1 MGHTSNISF
10 PGLGIGEFSVRNTA
24 FTLFGRPVMWYGVI
38 ICIGIILAFAYVAYR
53 AGRAKIKLDDVIDTA
68 LICVPAAIVGAR
80 LYYVIFYG
88 NVHSFYDVIAV
99 WDGGLAIYGGIIGG
113 MVAVVF
119 VAKHKKIDFF
129 KYADMII
136 PAVMIGQILGRWGNF
151 FNGEAY
157 GGLVSPSHPLY
168 FLRMGLQNG
177 STIADFGTAEMV
189 YVHPTFLYESVWNL
203 VGFILI
209 NIFYK
214 KKKFGGEVFL
224 WYLGWYGFGRFFIE
238 QLRTDSLYIGNTGI
252 RVSALL
258 GIVLFIIALPL
269 TIVCHTIAVRDEKAG
284 KIRAGCEASIPY
296 FFGIGKDKLAPSEL
310 DASVDFN
317 TDEFEKAEEIND
329 EKLVRESRKKKLFEK
344 EEAREE
350 DRRIKLVSKKKE
362 KPEEASEEK
371 KEGEDG
377 KDN

>member
-24 FTLFGRPVMWYGVI
+24 FTLFGRPVMWYGII

-113 MVAVVF
+113 MVAVIF

-151 FNGEAY
+151 FNREAY

-177 STIADFGTAEMV
+177 NTIADFGTAEMV

-238 QLRTDSLYIGNTGI
+238 QLRTDSLCLGNTGI

-258 GIVLFIIALPL
+258 GIVLFVISLPL
-269 TIVCHTIAVRDEKAG
+269 TIVCHIIAVRDEKAG
-284 KIRAGCEASIPY
+284 KIRAGSEVSIPY
-296 FFGIGKDKLAPSEL
+296 FFGIGRDRYAPSEI
-310 DASVDFN
+310 DSSVDFN

-344 EEAREE
+344 EEAGEE
-350 DRRIKLVSKKKE
+350 DQQIKLVPKKEE
-362 KPEEASEEK
+362 KPEKTSEDE